1 MAEYSNA
8 ALQTVA
14 ANGDVTFSEAPIP
27 CTRGLI
33 IHRDGSGLFK
43 LRGITNQARA
53 RYRVTFGA
61 NIGLPADGAAGVIS
75 LAISVDGEAI
85 PATTMTVTPAAV
97 EEFFNVSRTVNIDV
111 PAGCCG
117 NVAVKN
123 VSNVSIDVVN
133 ANIVIDRVA

>member
-8 ALQTVA
+8 ALQTVTE
-14 ANGDVTFSEAPIP
+14 NGDVLFSEAPIP
-27 CTRGLI
+27 CTRGFI

-43 LRGITNQARA
+43 LRGITAQYRA

-61 NIGLPADGAAGVIS
+61 NLGIPTGGTAGAVS
-75 LAISVDGEAI
+75 LALSVDGEAL
-85 PATTMTVTPAAV
+85 PSTTMTVTPAAV
-97 EEFFNVSRTVNIDV
+97 GEFFNVSRTVNIDV

-117 NVAVKN
+117 NVSVKN
-123 VSNVSIDVVN
+123 ISGQAVDVVN

>member
-14 ANGDVTFSEAPIP
+14 ENADVLFGESPIP
-27 CTRGLI
+27 CTRGFI

-43 LRGITNQARA
+43 LRGITTQCRA

-61 NIGLPADGAAGVIS
+61 NLGIPAGGTAGAVS
-75 LAISVDGEAI
+75 LALSVDGEVL
-85 PATTMTVTPAAV
+85 PSTTMTVTPAADG
-97 EEFFNVSRTVNIDV
+97 EFFNVNRTVNIDV

-117 NVAVKN
+117 TVSVKN
-123 VSNVSIDVVN
+123 ISDQSIDVVN

>member
-8 ALQTVA
+8 ALQTVTE
-14 ANGDVTFSEAPIP
+14 NGDVLFSEAPIP
-27 CTRGLI
+27 CTRGFI
-33 IHRDGSGLFK
+33 IHRDGSGIFK
-43 LRGITNQARA
+43 LRGITNQNRA

-61 NIGLPADGAAGVIS
+61 NIGIPTGGTAGAIS

-85 PATTMTVTPAAV
+85 PGTIMTVTPAAV
-97 EEFFNVSRTVNIDV
+97 EEFFNVSRTVNIDI

-117 NVAVKN
+117 TVSVKN
-123 VSNVSIDVVN
+123 ISDQSIDVVN